1 MSDTDTTLEAELVV
15 GGMTCGS
22 CAARIERRLNRLDGV
37 VATVNYATGRAYFA
51 SLGGRDPGE
60 LIGVIES
67 TGYTAGLPAP
77 AAPDDTPPADP
88 ETRALA
94 RRLAVCVP
102 LAAAVIVLAMVPAA
116 QFTGWQWVSLLLA
129 APVAVWGAW
138 PLHRAAWY
146 GLGHGAATMDTLVS
160 VGVGASFGWSVYAL
174 LFGEAGMTG
183 MRMSFAFTF
192 GQASGQTLYL
202 EAAAGVTTAVLAGR
216 YLEAQA
222 RVRSGSALSA
232 LAALGA
238 KMVAVLRDG
247 IERRVPA
254 DSLVPGDLF
263 VVRPGEKIATDGVV
277 AEGSSAVDASLVAGE
292 SMPSE
297 VGPGDEVTGATVNM
311 SGRLVVRATRVGS
324 GTLLAQITRLV
335 SQAQST
341 KASAQRLADRIAAV
355 FVPCVIALA
364 VATLGFWLG
373 AGLPAAAAWSAAVAV
388 LVVAC
393 PCALGLA
400 TPTALLAAVGRGA
413 ELGILVKSARALES
427 ASRIRAVVL
436 DKTGTLTTGVMT
448 VHEVVAVGP
457 PEDEVLRLAGAVED
471 ASEHPIGQ
479 AVARYA
485 AERLGSLPRV
495 TAFASLPGAGVRGT
509 VDGRVVSV
517 GSQRLFGEL
526 SLAVPAPLREAAE
539 AAEEAG
545 RTAVLVGWDGEARA
559 ALVIADQLKPH
570 ADAAVAWVRDLGLRP
585 VLLTGDNT
593 RAALAVAA
601 QLGIPA
607 ARRVRRSEARGEGR
621 GHPAAAGRR
630 VRRRLRG

>member
-1 MSDTDTTLEAELVV
+1 M
-15 GGMTCGS
+15 
-22 CAARIERRLNRLDGV
+22 
-37 VATVNYATGRAYFA
+37 
-51 SLGGRDPGE
+51 
-60 LIGVIES
+60 IES
-67 TGYTAGLPAP
+67 TGYTAELPAP
-77 AAPDDTPPADP
+77 PAADDAPPADP
-88 ETRALA
+88 ESRALA
-94 RRLAVCVP
+94 WRLAVCVP
-102 LAAAVIVLAMVPAA
+102 LAAAVIVLAMVPSA
-116 QFTGWQWVSLLLA
+116 QFTGWQWVSLALA

-174 LFGEAGMTG
+174 LFGGAGMTG
-183 MRMSFAFTF
+183 MRMSFTFTF

-216 YLEAQA
+216 YLEARA

-238 KMVAVLRDG
+238 KTVAVLRDG
-247 IERRVPA
+247 IEQRVPA
-254 DSLVPGDLF
+254 GSLVAGDLF

-277 AEGSSAVDASLVAGE
+277 AEGSSAVDASLVTGE

-324 GTLLAQITRLV
+324 DTLLAQITRLV

-341 KASAQRLADRIAAV
+341 KASAQRLADQIAAV

-373 AGLPAAAAWSAAVAV
+373 TGLSAAAAWSAAVAV

-413 ELGILVKSARALES
+413 ELGILVKSAQALES
-427 ASRIRAVVL
+427 AGRVRAVVL

-448 VHEVVAVGP
+448 VHEVVTRPVSPAA
-457 PEDEVLRLAGAVED
+457 EDEVLRLAGAVED

-479 AVARYA
+479 AVARFA

-495 TAFASLPGAGVRGT
+495 TAFAV
-509 VDGRVVSV
+509 
-517 GSQRLFGEL
+517 
-526 SLAVPAPLREAAE
+526 
-539 AAEEAG
+539 
-545 RTAVLVGWDGEARA
+545 
-559 ALVIADQLKPH
+559 
-570 ADAAVAWVRDLGLRP
+570 
-585 VLLTGDNT
+585 
-593 RAALAVAA
+593 
-601 QLGIPA
+601 
-607 ARRVRRSEARGEGR
+607 
-621 GHPAAAGRR
+621 AAGRR
-630 VRRRLRG
+630 GARHRRRPRGQRGQPAACSASCRCRCPRRCGRPPRQPRRRAGPRSWSAGTARRAPRW